1 MSPFVQS
8 GLPIRVAPERRN
20 PRRRGPALPRRGPG
34 GDPPRGR
41 AERPGTAYAVAVRR
55 ARRQRGRY
63 RRPATILIALLALAL
78 LMLAAACKD
87 DPEPSAPGG
96 GATTAAEAPPAET
109 AGAGTTAPEAPPP
122 GGGPPIQVE
131 GFGDIPGLVAR
142 VEPSVVAVQVR
153 SPEGTGEGSGVIWDA
168 DGLIVT
174 NNHVVE
180 DATEVT
186 VAFASGERSDA
197 EVVDTDPLTDVAV
210 LRVDRDG
217 LPAATFAAE
226 LPAVGELAI
235 AIGNP
240 LGYESTVT
248 AGIVSGLHRSIPG
261 DPAETRALVDLI
273 QTDAAISPGNSGGA
287 LVDASGRVIGVN
299 VAYIPPAAR
308 AVSIG
313 FAIPAATVSAVV
325 EQLLDSGE
333 VQHAFLGVIPA
344 TLTPEVAERFELDV
358 DRGVVVMSVTSGS
371 PAGDA
376 GIEPGDIV
384 VRSGS
389 TPLESAGDLLG
400 LLRRLSPGDE
410 LELTVVRDG
419 DERTVTARLEDR
431 PAELREG

>member
-1 MSPFVQS
+1 
-8 GLPIRVAPERRN
+8 
-20 PRRRGPALPRRGPG
+20 
-34 GDPPRGR
+34 
-41 AERPGTAYAVAVRR
+41 VRR
-55 ARRQRGRY
+55 ARRQRGR
-63 RRPATILIALLALAL
+63 RRPPATILIALLALAL
-78 LMLAAACKD
+78 LLLAAACKD
-87 DPEPSAPGG
+87 DPEPSAGG
-96 GATTAAEAPPAET
+96 GATTAAEAPPAGT
-109 AGAGTTAPEAPPP
+109 AGTTASEAPPP
-122 GGGPPIQVE
+122 GDGPPIQVE

-180 DATEVT
+180 GATEVA

-217 LPAATFAAE
+217 LPAATFAGE

-313 FAIPAATVSAVV
+313 FAIPAATVSSVV
-325 EQLLDSGE
+325 EQLLDGGE

-358 DRGVVVMSVTSGS
+358 DRGVVVMSVTADS

-400 LLRRLSPGDE
+400 LLRRLSPRDE